1 MFIMETRSWGVSCF
15 WITVSDQ
22 SISISFD
29 TSVNQSEFDIDIY
42 LTDCCC
48 LSHWGSGYYDP
59 ESAEMYG
66 GQDLNSMYL
75 AAYNGAQASMAWQFQ
90 QQMMGG
96 MLMQMQQMQMNQRLQ
111 VAKAQRARQ
120 AAVQKEK
127 AEKAEAKAKAQAAQA
142 AQHAREA
149 ERVRVAAEAL
159 MRLKSQNSQSQGKP
173 SGSSLGSGSELPN
186 IGSTL
191 LKELNGFNSQNAP
204 TFNSALGSLGSVGSV
219 LSAAAT
225 AKAPVKPTA
234 TAATGDASSQSTKV
248 GRCGKKVEET

>member
-1 MFIMETRSWGVSCF
+1 
-15 WITVSDQ
+15 
-22 SISISFD
+22 
-29 TSVNQSEFDIDIY
+29 
-42 LTDCCC
+42 
-48 LSHWGSGYYDP
+48 
-59 ESAEMYG
+59 MYG

-111 VAKAQRARQ
+111 AAKAQRARQ

-127 AEKAEAKAKAQAAQA
+127 AEAKAKAQAAQA
-142 AQHAREA
+142 AQAHAKEA

-159 MRLKSQNSQSQGKP
+159 MRLKSQNSQKP
-173 SGSSLGSGSELPN
+173 GSSLGSELPN

-191 LKELNGFNSQNAP
+191 LKELNGFNASQNAASSTAP
-204 TFNSALGSLGSVGSV
+204 TFSSALGSLGSVGSV

-225 AKAPVKPTA
+225 AKAPVKATA

-248 GRCGKKVEET
+248 GRCGKNIEETSKNHAAITNIHKHHKNCKCTTSPVIDDLVDAIWRIAYLFGSGNFDFHFCSGRK